1 MEFSNI
7 FEFFKLNAFTIFY
20 IIPLIGSAVWHTFEL
35 TKEIKQD
42 IHYRDRLGTH
52 YNPGVTVG
60 TILGY
65 ILTTVTPIVN
75 VIVFCFF
82 TIPWFF
88 GDLFD
93 FLRKVFNTPIVAK
106 KPQSQKD
113 NNDA

>member
-20 IIPLIGSAVWHTFEL
+20 IIPLIGSVVWYTFKL
-35 TKEIKQD
+35 AKDIKQD
-42 IHYRDRLGTH
+42 KALRDRLGEH
-52 YNPGVTVG
+52 YTPDVTIG
-60 TILGY
+60 DILGC
-65 ILTTVTPIVN
+65 ILSSITPVVN
-75 VIVFCFF
+75 IIVFCFF

-106 KPQSQKD
+106 KSRPVEGSNK
-113 NNDA
+113 